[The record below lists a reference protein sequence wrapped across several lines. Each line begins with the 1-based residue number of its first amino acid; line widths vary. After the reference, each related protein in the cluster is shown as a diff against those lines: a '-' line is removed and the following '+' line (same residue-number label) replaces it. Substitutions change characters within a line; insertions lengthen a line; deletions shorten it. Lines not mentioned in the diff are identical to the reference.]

1 MLAPVW
7 TDQNLP
13 GLRSARENIADGSI
27 HLSITTALPSAAG
40 LTVSYFIY
48 AGPTTPDP
56 VPYFIVFDTEVD
68 IPNTIFDIDWQT
80 GNNWAYKVTASNGAI
95 SGPNGLTEVAPGV
108 YLFPLE
114 LQLANSFSLGD
125 TEMMV
130 GLEPGYPPAGK
141 LTTEAG
147 NIFSY
152 DGYVL
157 GVGPLT
163 GTMSL
168 LNIVQGLEGTALLP
182 DFFPDRE
189 LLFLWKGGEAQ
200 ANIVTAIPSCGLTKP
215 AWIDQRHIGL
225 ERVEDLG
232 DGYSVNLF
240 WDFATAPDGFSE
252 PYYNVYTS
260 SSTYQLYSGPPH
272 SFAAGSPVRLSGFRP
287 DAGYSF
293 GVRASYF
300 LADFATEGMQ
310 TVSGATRYPTKTQ
323 LTADL
328 IAAAL
333 STIDVG
339 STAGYPNSGLLVIG
353 REVVRYS
360 SKTATSFVLSGRDV
374 FGIGRSEDLP
384 AGTSIEMFRGVEEQ
398 NPYFW
403 RMTTS
408 WDSTG
413 VGAIPIPFVDGYFEN
428 LYLQDND
435 GYRHIPIADFNENH
449 DNVITDAAA
458 ADPYNY
464 CGLRNNDPSQFL
476 GGAYCAP
483 NTVHG
488 TGSYHG
494 NSMLGQA
501 GGIDIFEGN
510 LARQELLL
518 GVTGEPF
525 VLLRRKW
532 TGKTCPRTSHRN
544 EHPDGRCALCFS
556 TSFEGGYDRFI
567 NTRLIRP
574 SEANSNGFV
583 QMRVTP
589 YADEVDLIDTRGF
602 SLEKT
607 DISAWLPAIPTIRDR
622 DILIRYTFD
631 FESKIYAEE
640 FRYEVLTVR
649 RNKINLGKDGAQH
662 ITMKRLNV
670 TEEIYKF
677 PVNLI

>member
-13 GLRSARENIADGSI
+13 GLRSARENIADNSI
-27 HLSITTALPSAAG
+27 HLSITPATPSAAG
-40 LTVSYFIY
+40 LVVAYFIY
-48 AGPTTPDP
+48 GGEFSPGTIPD
-56 VPYFIVFDTEVD
+56 FISFDTEID
-68 IPNTIFDIDWQT
+68 IPNTVFQIDWEA
-80 GNNWAYKVTASNGAI
+80 GNNWAYSVTAGNG
-95 SGPNGLTEVAPGV
+95 SLVDSTGLTEIASGV
-108 YLFPLE
+108 YLYPDRITTAL
-114 LQLANSFSLGD
+114 NFSSID
-125 TEMMV
+125 TELV
-130 GLEPGYPPAGK
+130 IGTETGYPPSGN
-141 LTTEAG
+141 LVTTDG
-147 NIFSY
+147 RVISY
-152 DGYVL
+152 DGYT
-157 GVGPLT
+157 T
-163 GTMSL
+163 GTGPMTGTLSL
-168 LNIVQGLEGTALLP
+168 LNITQGIAGTPVLP
-182 DFFPDRE
+182 DPLFASSR
-189 LLFLWKGGEAQ
+189 LFLWKGIEAQ
-200 ANIVTAIPSCGLTKP
+200 SSTVFAIPSCGLTRP

-240 WDFATAPDGFSE
+240 WDFATVPDGFSE

-293 GVRASYF
+293 GVRAAYF
-300 LADFATEGMQ
+300 LADFATAGMQ
-310 TVSGATRYPTKTQ
+310 TVGGATRYPDRTQ

-333 STIDVG
+333 STIDVA
-339 STAGYPNSGLLVIG
+339 STTGYPDAGLLVIG

-360 SKTATSFVLSGRDV
+360 SKTSTSFVLSGRDV

-408 WDSTG
+408 WDSSG
-413 VGAIPIPFVDGYFEN
+413 VTAIPVPFVDGYFQN
-428 LYLQDND
+428 LYLQDDD
-435 GYRHIPIADFNENH
+435 GYRHIPVADFNENH
-449 DNVITDAAA
+449 DNVVVDAAA

-483 NTVHG
+483 STVHG

-544 EHPDGRCALCFS
+544 EHPDGRCGLCFS

-574 SEANSNGFV
+574 SETNPNGFV

-607 DISAWLPAIPTIRDR
+607 DISAWLPAIPTVRDR

-631 FESKIYAEE
+631 FEAQAYTEE